1 MPLYYCITQ
10 LSSEKFLFAVGSDW
24 CRDPQPV
31 RVQRLRDCKLISPN
45 WTSASQPLLPNLIK
59 LLRKREWK
67 DCNGLRWYM
76 TTRKQHLPDIP
87 SGCTYELI
95 VAVKSCRTSMQAST
109 KQNFSIERE
118 DGNKVYQLAKEILS
132 IYSCWERESQLFLR
146 VRPLVGLWSSIGRSH
161 ISEYGATKIVL
172 DVSFSF
178 FAK

>member
-1 MPLYYCITQ
+1 
-10 LSSEKFLFAVGSDW
+10 
-24 CRDPQPV
+24 
-31 RVQRLRDCKLISPN
+31 
-45 WTSASQPLLPNLIK
+45 
-59 LLRKREWK
+59 
-67 DCNGLRWYM
+67 M

-95 VAVKSCRTSMQAST
+95 VAVKSWRTSMQAST

-146 VRPLVGLWSSIGRSH
+146 VRPLVGLWTSIGRSH

-178 FAK
+178 LPSRMDRNGWNWKELEEGVYMVNTLYMDFSLGHHLTNNDVDTSY